1 MMVVDL
7 SIGNDGVLVLCAEVA
22 EWLLALGGEVVDG

>member
-7 SIGNDGVLVLCAEVA
+7 PIGNDGVLVLSAEVA
-22 EWLLALGGEVVDG
+22 EGLFSLGGEVVDG